1 MDWNVARLRAPP
13 APTPGGVAFTALCGH
28 GKAGYGSGV
37 GSLREFT
44 NPALALPPPVGGLAD
59 VVFQHAQDDP
69 HYVALGRKDEHGE
82 WRDVTS
88 AEFRD
93 EVLALAK
100 GLLAQG
106 IRFGDRV
113 AIMSRTRYEWTLF
126 DYALWTIGAQ
136 VVPVYP
142 TSSAEQC
149 FWMLYDAEC
158 TAAVVEHEDHA
169 MTIATV
175 IDRLPQLRRL
185 WQLDSGCVQELYDA
199 GAAIEDE
206 VVHRHR
212 EAVTP
217 DSTATIIYTSGTT
230 GRPKGCVVSHGN
242 FMFEAD
248 TVIERWEP
256 VFHSRKG
263 DEAATLLFL
272 PLAHVFGRMV
282 QIAAIRGKVRF
293 GHQPQLHA
301 SALLPDLQAFRPT
314 FFLAVPYIFE
324 KVYGAARRKAER
336 EGRAGPFEK
345 AVDVAVQY
353 AEAVEAKAW
362 GTGPGPSAG
371 LRMQHQL
378 FEKLVYGK
386 LRAAMGGRVRQ
397 AMSGGSAMDRRLG
410 LFFAGAGVQIYEGYG
425 LTETTA
431 AATANP
437 PGRTRYG
444 TVGQAIPGMT
454 VHIADDGEIW
464 LRGDNVFQGYLNNP
478 KATDE
483 TLHDG
488 WLATGDLGALDEDGY
503 LTITGRKKE
512 ILVTSGG
519 KSVAPGLLEER
530 VRDHPL
536 VHQCLL
542 VGNDRPFVAAL
553 VTLDHEA
560 VEHWLQMR
568 GKPQMTP
575 AELVRDADLE
585 AEVRRA
591 VVAANTL
598 VSKAESIRTFRI
610 LGQPFSE
617 EHGLLTPSLKLKRK
631 AIENAYANEVEALY
645 RS

>member
-1 MDWNVARLRAPP
+1 M
-13 APTPGGVAFTALCGH
+13 
-28 GKAGYGSGV
+28 
-37 GSLREFT
+37 REFT
-44 NPALALPPPVGGLAD
+44 NPPLASAPPVGGLAD
-59 VVFQHAQDDP
+59 VVFEYAQEDP
-69 HYVALGRKDEHGE
+69 TYIALGRKDEGGE

-113 AIMSRTRYEWTLF
+113 AVMCRTRYEWTLF
-126 DYALWTIGAQ
+126 DYALWTVGAQ

-142 TSSAEQC
+142 TSSAEQV
-149 FWMLYDAEC
+149 FWMLYDSQC
-158 TAAVVEHEDHA
+158 TAAMVEHEDHA
-169 MTIATV
+169 MTVATV

-185 WQLDSGCVQELYDA
+185 WQLDVGAVQELYES
-199 GAAIEDE
+199 GAHLDDE

-212 EAVTP
+212 RAVTP
-217 DSTATIIYTSGTT
+217 ESIATIIYTSGTT
-230 GRPKGCVVSHGN
+230 GRPKGCVISHAN
-242 FMFEAD
+242 FMVEAD
-248 TVIERWEP
+248 TVIERWAP
-256 VFHSRKG
+256 LFKSRKG

-282 QIAAIRGKVRF
+282 QVAGIRGKVKF
-293 GHQPQLHA
+293 GHQPQLNA
-301 SALLPDLQAFRPT
+301 AVLLPDLAAFKPT

-324 KVYGAARRKAER
+324 KVFNASRRKAER
-336 EGRAGPFEK
+336 EGKAGPFEK
-345 AVDVAVQY
+345 AVEVAVKY
-353 AEAVEAKAW
+353 ADAMEARAW
-362 GTGPGPSAG
+362 GIGPGPSAA
-371 LRMQHQL
+371 LRMQHQ
-378 FEKLVYGK
+378 FFDKVVYGK
-386 LRAAMGGRVRQ
+386 IREAMGGRIKY

-410 LFFAGAGVQIYEGYG
+410 LFFAGAGVHIFEGYG
-425 LTETTA
+425 LTECTA

-437 PGRTRYG
+437 PERTRYG

-464 LRGDNVFQGYLNNP
+464 LRGPNVFQGYLNNP

-488 WLATGDLGALDEDGY
+488 WLATGDLGSLDEDGY

-519 KSVAPGLLEER
+519 KSVSPAILEER

-536 VHQCLL
+536 VAQCIV
-542 VGNDRPFVAAL
+542 VGNDRPYIAAL
-553 VTLDHEA
+553 VTLDGEA
-560 VEHWLQMR
+560 VEHWLQMHN
-568 GKPQMTP
+568 KAKLSP
-575 AELVRDADLE
+575 AELVRDPELE
-585 AEVRRA
+585 TEVRRA

-598 VSKAESIRTFRI
+598 VSQAESIRTFRI
-610 LGQPFSE
+610 LAHQFTE

-631 AIENAYANEVEALY
+631 AIEKAYGTEVEALY
-645 RS
+645 RA

>member
-1 MDWNVARLRAPP
+1 M
-13 APTPGGVAFTALCGH
+13 
-28 GKAGYGSGV
+28 
-37 GSLREFT
+37 REFT
-44 NPALALPPPVGGLAD
+44 NPVTEMASEPPVGGLAD
-59 VVFQHAQDDP
+59 AVFDNARTDP
-69 HYVALGRKDEHGE
+69 LHLALGRKDDHGQ
-82 WRDVTS
+82 WRDVTA

-93 EVLALAK
+93 EVVALAK

-106 IRFGDRV
+106 VRFGDRV

-126 DYALWTIGAQ
+126 DFALWTIGAQ
-136 VVPVYP
+136 VVPIYP

-149 FWMLYDAEC
+149 FWMLHDAEV
-158 TAAVVEHEDHA
+158 TSAVVEHEDHA

-175 IDRLPQLRRL
+175 IGRLPRLRRL
-185 WQLDSGCVQELYDA
+185 WQLDANCVRELYDA
-199 GAAIEDE
+199 GAHLDDE

-230 GRPKGCVVSHGN
+230 GRPKGCVLSHGN

-248 TVIERWEP
+248 TVIRRWES
-256 VFHSRKG
+256 VFHSKKG
-263 DEAATLLFL
+263 DEASTLLFL

-282 QIAAIRGKVRF
+282 EVAALRGRVRF

-301 SALLPDLQAFRPT
+301 AALLPDLAAFRPT
-314 FFLAVPYIFE
+314 FILAVPYIFE
-324 KVYGAARRKAER
+324 KVFNSARRKAEKD
-336 EGRAGPFEK
+336 GKAAPFEK
-345 AVDVAVQY
+345 AVEVAVKY
-353 AEAVEAKAW
+353 AEALEAKAW
-362 GTGPGPSAG
+362 GLGPGPSAG

-378 FEKLVYGK
+378 FDKLVYSK
-386 LRAAMGGRVRQ
+386 IRAAMGGRIRN

-425 LTETTA
+425 LTESTA

-437 PGRTRYG
+437 PERTRYG
-444 TVGQAIPGMT
+444 TVGQAVPGVT
-454 VHIADDGEIW
+454 VHVADDGEIW
-464 LRGDNVFQGYLNNP
+464 LHGGNVFQGYLNNP

-488 WLATGDLGALDEDGY
+488 WLATGDLGSLDEDGY

-519 KSVAPGLLEER
+519 KSVSPGVLEER

-536 VHQCLL
+536 VNQCIV
-542 VGNDRPFVAAL
+542 VGNDRPYIAAL
-553 VTLDHEA
+553 VTLDQDA
-560 VEHWLQMR
+560 VDHWLQMR
-568 GKPQMTP
+568 GKPRPTP

-585 AEVRRA
+585 TEVRRA

-598 VSKAESIRTFRI
+598 VSQAESIRTFRI
-610 LGQPFSE
+610 LAQPFTE

-631 AIENAYANEVEALY
+631 AIEKAYEREVEALY

>member
-1 MDWNVARLRAPP
+1 M
-13 APTPGGVAFTALCGH
+13 
-28 GKAGYGSGV
+28 
-37 GSLREFT
+37 REFT
-44 NPALALPPPVGGLAD
+44 NPPLASAPPVGGLAD
-59 VVFQHAQDDP
+59 VVFDHALKDP
-69 HYVALGRKDEHGE
+69 LHVALGRKDEFGE

-100 GLLAQG
+100 GLLARG
-106 IRFGDRV
+106 VRFGDRV

-126 DYALWTIGAQ
+126 DFALWTIGAQ

-158 TAAVVEHEDHA
+158 TAAIVEHEDHA

-175 IDRLPQLRRL
+175 IDRLPQLRQL
-185 WQLDSGCVQELYDA
+185 WQLDSGAVQELYDA
-199 GAAIEDE
+199 GAHLDDE
-206 VVHRHR
+206 MVHRHR
-212 EAVTP
+212 QAVTP
-217 DSTATIIYTSGTT
+217 DSIATIIYTSGTT
-230 GRPKGCVVSHGN
+230 GRPKGCVLSHGN

-248 TVIERWEP
+248 TMIGRWEP
-256 VFHSRKG
+256 VFHSKKG
-263 DEAATLLFL
+263 DEASTLLFL

-282 QIAAIRGKVRF
+282 EVAAIRGGVRF
-293 GHQPQLHA
+293 GHQPQLNA
-301 SALLPDLQAFRPT
+301 AALLPDLAAFRPT
-314 FFLAVPYIFE
+314 FILAVPYIFE
-324 KVYGAARRKAER
+324 KVFNSARRKAEK
-336 EGRAGPFEK
+336 EGKAGPFEK
-345 AVDVAVQY
+345 AVDIAVKY

-378 FEKLVYGK
+378 FEKLVYAK
-386 LRAAMGGRVRQ
+386 VRAAMGGRIRN

-425 LTETTA
+425 LTESTA

-437 PGRTRYG
+437 PERTRYG
-444 TVGQAIPGMT
+444 TVGQAVPGTT

-464 LRGDNVFQGYLNNP
+464 LHGGQIFQGYLNNQ
-478 KATDE
+478 KATDA

-488 WLATGDLGALDEDGY
+488 WLATGDIGNLDEDGY

-519 KSVAPGLLEER
+519 KSVSPGVLEER

-536 VHQCLL
+536 VNQCIV
-542 VGNDRPFVAAL
+542 VGNDRPYIAAL
-553 VTLDHEA
+553 VTLDTEA

-568 GKPQMTP
+568 NKPQLSP
-575 AELVRDADLE
+575 AELVRDPDLE
-585 AEVRRA
+585 TEVRRA

-598 VSKAESIRTFRI
+598 VSQAESIRTFRI
-610 LGQPFSE
+610 LAQPFTE

-645 RS
+645 RA

>member
-1 MDWNVARLRAPP
+1 M
-13 APTPGGVAFTALCGH
+13 
-28 GKAGYGSGV
+28 
-37 GSLREFT
+37 REFT
-44 NPALALPPPVGGLAD
+44 SPPVTLPPPVGGLAD

-69 HYVALGRKDEHGE
+69 LHVALGRKDEQGN
-82 WRDVTS
+82 WRDVTC

-106 IRFGDRV
+106 VRFGDRV
-113 AIMSRTRYEWTLF
+113 AIMSRTRYEWTLLDF
-126 DYALWTIGAQ
+126 ALWTIGAQ

-149 FWMLYDAEC
+149 FWMLYDAEVS
-158 TAAVVEHEDHA
+158 AAVVEHEDHA

-175 IDRLPQLRRL
+175 IDRLPLLRRL
-185 WQLDSGCVQELYDA
+185 WQLDAGAVRELYDA
-199 GAAIEDE
+199 GARIDDD
-206 VVHRHR
+206 VVRRHR

-217 DSTATIIYTSGTT
+217 DSVATVIYTSGTT
-230 GRPKGCVVSHGN
+230 GRPKGCVLSHGN
-242 FMFEAD
+242 FMYEAD
-248 TVIERWEP
+248 TVLDRWEP
-256 VFHSRKG
+256 VFRGRKG

-282 QIAAIRGKVRF
+282 EVAAVRGKVRF
-293 GHQPQLHA
+293 GHQPQLNA
-301 SALLPDLQAFRPT
+301 AALLPDLQAFGPT
-314 FFLAVPYIFE
+314 FVLAVPYIFE
-324 KVYGAARRKAER
+324 KVFGAARRKAEA
-336 EGRAGPFEK
+336 EGKEGPFEK
-345 AVDVAVQY
+345 AVEVAVRY

-371 LRMQHQL
+371 LRMQHQ
-378 FEKLVYGK
+378 FFDKLVYSK
-386 LRAAMGGRVRQ
+386 VRAAMGGRIRN

-410 LFFAGAGVQIYEGYG
+410 LFFAGAGVRIYEGYG
-425 LTETTA
+425 LTESTA

-444 TVGQAIPGMT
+444 TVGQPVPGVT
-454 VHIADDGEIW
+454 VHIADDGEVW
-464 LRGDNVFQGYLNNP
+464 LNGGNVFRGYLNDP

-488 WLATGDLGALDEDGY
+488 WLATGDLGFLDEDGY

-519 KSVAPGLLEER
+519 KSVSPSLLEER

-536 VHQCLL
+536 VSQCVV
-542 VGNDRPFVAAL
+542 VGNDRPYVAAL
-553 VTLDHEA
+553 VTLDQEA
-560 VEHWLQMR
+560 VEHWLRMR
-568 GKPQMTP
+568 GKPRMP
-575 AELVRDADLE
+575 VARLVLDADLE
-585 AEVRRA
+585 TEVRRA

-598 VSKAESIRTFRI
+598 VSRAEAIRTFRI
-610 LGQPFSE
+610 LAQPFTE

-631 AIENAYANEVEALY
+631 AIEKAYADEVEALY
-645 RS
+645 QG